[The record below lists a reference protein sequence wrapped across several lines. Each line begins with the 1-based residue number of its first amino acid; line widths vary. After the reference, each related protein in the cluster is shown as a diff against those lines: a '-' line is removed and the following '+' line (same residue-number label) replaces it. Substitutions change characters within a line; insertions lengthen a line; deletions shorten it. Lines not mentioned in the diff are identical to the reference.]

1 MSWKMRWEIGWKIN
15 PIGQVSSSHYFT
27 DTQEVMRWLED
38 MVDIFIYSI
47 LFHAAT
53 KLSSHRTKNEEVI
66 GREEKYVSICEIRGR
81 LFYARNFCEFCE
93 FCGRIIK
100 RVAWVWQGCHTLLS
114 AFCGRIHT
122 PWGGKKKHKEG
133 MAECHALLR

>member
-1 MSWKMRWEIGWKIN
+1 MSWKMRWEIGWKIT

-66 GREEKYVSICEIRGR
+66 GREEKSVSICEIRGR
-81 LFYARNFCEFCE
+81 LFSARRFCEFR
-93 FCGRIIK
+93 GRIVMLVQ
-100 RVAWVWQGCHTLLS
+100 RLLGWCS
-114 AFCGRIHT
+114 WDSCT
-122 PWGGKKKHKEG
+122 P
-133 MAECHALLR
+133 

>member
-1 MSWKMRWEIGWKIN
+1 MSWKMRWEIGWKIT

-53 KLSSHRTKNEEVI
+53 KLSSHRTKKLLA
-66 GREEKYVSICEIRGR
+66 EKKNLR
-81 LFYARNFCEFCE
+81 A
-93 FCGRIIK
+93 
-100 RVAWVWQGCHTLLS
+100 S
-114 AFCGRIHT
+114 AKSV
-122 PWGGKKKHKEG
+122 GGSSPPEDSVNSVNSVG
-133 MAECHALLR
+133 GL